1 MTTVIVDR
9 LPATLQNLN
18 SSTLTATTYGND
30 DGLYA
35 LINDMI
41 SNLSS
46 IKASVKAE
54 EKKMHANLAQE
65 IVIGTNIDPSTLTV
79 DPATVTA
86 ATAVAVVTA
95 TRGDKF
101 AIANAASGL
110 VLTDVNVN
118 VAVLISGTKKY
129 SEAAV
134 YTVLKPQAQV
144 IRDLKAGTITD
155 YTIATTADYN
165 GPALKAPAS

>member
-18 SSTLTATTYGND
+18 SSTLTATTYGAD

-65 IVIGTNIDPSTLTV
+65 IVIGTNIDTSVVLV
-79 DPATVTA
+79 NPATVTA
-86 ATAVAVVTA
+86 ATAVAVATG
-95 TRGDKF
+95 TRGDTF
-101 AIANAASGL
+101 ANSGAAIA
-110 VLTDVNVN
+110 DVNVN
-118 VAVLISGTKKY
+118 VAVLVSGTKNY

-155 YTIATTADYN
+155 YTIATTAAYN
-165 GPALKAPAS
+165 GPALKAP

>member
-18 SSTLTATTYGND
+18 SSTLTATTYGAD

-65 IVIGTNIDPSTLTV
+65 IVIGTNIDTSALLV
-79 DPATVTA
+79 NPATVTA
-86 ATAVAVVTA
+86 ATAVAFATT
-95 TRGDKF
+95 TRGDTF
-101 AIANAASGL
+101 ANSGAAIA
-110 VLTDVNVN
+110 DVNVN
-118 VAVLISGTKKY
+118 VAVLVSGTKKY

-155 YTIATTADYN
+155 YTIATTAAYN
-165 GPALKAPAS
+165 GPALKAP